1 MVGERFAVR
10 NSGSIAVV
18 EGSGDHTCEYMTGGV
33 IVILGNTGNNFGAG
47 MTGGLSFIYDEDN
60 SFKNKINS
68 QSVEIDKIIKKGLM
82 KHQDYLLNLIK
93 QHFKQTGSR
102 KANRIIKNFDKE
114 VRKFLIV
121 KSKAS
126 NFDDLLALV
135 TSAA

>member
-1 MVGERFAVR
+1 
-10 NSGSIAVV
+10 
-18 EGSGDHTCEYMTGGV
+18 
-33 IVILGNTGNNFGAG
+33 

-60 SFKNKINS
+60 SFKNKINN
-68 QSVEIDKIIKKGLM
+68 QSVEIDKIMKKDLM
-82 KHQDYLLNLIK
+82 KHQDYLLSLIK
-93 QHFKQTGSR
+93 QHSKQTGSR